1 MNATA
6 RRLPASPYA
15 RRLAR
20 QRALPLETLR
30 GSGPG
35 GRILAA
41 DVRAFVPTAVQ
52 PLQVLAPAASP
63 SIVAP
68 QLAAFAAT
76 VSLAA
81 LQELLATLERA
92 GHSFAAEDLLLCAV
106 GRSVADTETGD
117 IAVALELT
125 GRQVV
130 VAGISKM
137 SPAVCRATRL
147 AGLASTRDDKQ
158 LVAALSLQLLEQG
171 GIRPVAMPLLPGRA
185 MRLTIA
191 FDSSAAHSECLLTTD
206 IAQFDEAAAAAWLD
220 HFRTTME
227 NPLRLFV

>member
-20 QRALPLETLR
+20 ERALPLEALR

-41 DVRAFVPTAVQ
+41 DVQAFVPSAVQ

-63 SIVAP
+63 SIVPP
-68 QLAAFAAT
+68 QLAGYAA
-76 VSLAA
+76 SIA
-81 LQELLATLERA
+81 LHPLRDLLATLERA
-92 GHSFAAEDLLLCAV
+92 GHSLAAEDPLLCAV
-106 GRSVADTETGD
+106 GRAFPETE
-117 IAVALELT
+117 AHASVALELA
-125 GRQVV
+125 GRQAVF
-130 VAGISKM
+130 ADIATM
-137 SPAVCRATRL
+137 SPAACRAKRL
-147 AGLASTRDDKQ
+147 AALASTRDDTQ
-158 LVAALSLQLLEQG
+158 LAAALSLKLLEQG

-191 FDSSAAHSECLLTTD
+191 FDSAAAHAECLLTTD
-206 IAQFDEAAAAAWLD
+206 IAQVDETAAAAWLD
-220 HFRTTME
+220 RFRTAIE